1 MQFLMERLSRWRKE
15 NPSGGYLLLLLA
27 SWCAVQT
34 LTRLAMLGS
43 SAGVASL
50 GLIDLGKVF
59 GLGFV
64 YDVGAGFFFL
74 FLPVLYLLVPQ
85 HFLSVR
91 VHRWGL
97 AALTLFL
104 HVFMIFCAVSL
115 YLYWQE
121 FHTNFNFIAV
131 DYLVYTQEMLQQIVQ
146 SFPLEIILP
155 AIFAVAAAMTW
166 GQSRWLPTSFPWSW
180 RRALALVCVLFV
192 LPAAVVRGTTS
203 DWRTHLTENRYNN
216 ELAGNGPYEF
226 VHAFFANELDY
237 QTFYQTADSTA
248 ARDRLRQMLA
258 APNVTF
264 ADDETTLRDVHNE
277 NALTGKKPN
286 VVILTVES
294 LSASFCGAFGA
305 EDSLT
310 PYLDDLTKD
319 SFTFYNMY
327 ATGTRTVRG
336 LEAITLAVPPT
347 PGQSILRRPDN
358 EDLSSLGE
366 AFRQN
371 GYARDFLYGGY
382 GYFDNMNAFF
392 ESNGYTIKDRT
403 SIPSDEVIQ
412 ETVWGVAD
420 ETLFTQVLRSLDEH
434 AASGEPAFEMVMT
447 TSNHRPFTFP
457 EGRVDGEQGTREGAV
472 LYTDWA
478 IHDFLERAK
487 AKPWFEN
494 TVFVIV
500 ADHQAGVAGKSAL
513 PVDKYRIPCLVYA
526 PGLVGP
532 GSTDRLVSQMD
543 LGPTLLGMLGLSY
556 RTSWLGR
563 DAFQTP
569 EKDDR
574 AFISTY
580 QSLGLVK
587 GDDLV
592 VLTPD
597 KAVAASRI
605 DDWETS
611 DYTKEDVPTNLGK
624 EAISWYQEASDLFKS
639 GLLKNR

>member
-34 LTRLAMLGS
+34 LTRLAMLVS

-50 GLIDLGKVF
+50 GLVDLGKVF

-74 FLPVLYLLVPQ
+74 FLPALYLLVPQ

-97 AALTLFL
+97 AVLTLFL
-104 HVFMIFCAVSL
+104 NVFLIFCAVSL

-155 AIFAVAAAMTW
+155 AIFAVAAVMTW

-192 LPAAVVRGTTS
+192 LPAAAVRGTSS

-237 QTFYQTADSTA
+237 RTFYQTADSTA

-264 ADDETTLRDVHNE
+264 ADDETTLRDVKNE

-286 VVILTVES
+286 VVIITVES

-392 ESNGYTIKDRT
+392 EGNGYTIKDRT
-403 SIPSDEVIQ
+403 SIPSEEVIQ
-412 ETVWGVAD
+412 ETVWGVVD

-434 AASGEPAFEMVMT
+434 AAAGEPAFEMVMT
-447 TSNHRPFTFP
+447 TSNHRPYTFP

-563 DAFQTP
+563 DVFQTP

-611 DYTKEDVPTNLGK
+611 DYTKEDVPTNLGE

>member
-34 LTRLAMLGS
+34 LTRLAMLVS

-50 GLIDLGKVF
+50 GLVDLGKVF

-74 FLPVLYLLVPQ
+74 FLPALYLLVPQ

-97 AALTLFL
+97 AVLTLFL
-104 HVFMIFCAVSL
+104 NVFLIFCAVSL

-155 AIFAVAAAMTW
+155 AIFAVAAVMTW

-192 LPAAVVRGTTS
+192 LPAAVVRGTSS

-237 QTFYQTADSTA
+237 RTFYQTADSTA

-264 ADDETTLRDVHNE
+264 ADDETTLRDVKNE

-286 VVILTVES
+286 VVIITVES

-392 ESNGYTIKDRT
+392 EGNGYTIKDRT
-403 SIPSDEVIQ
+403 SIPSEEVIQ

-434 AASGEPAFEMVMT
+434 AAAGEPAFEMVMT
-447 TSNHRPFTFP
+447 TSNHRPYTFP

-526 PGLVGP
+526 PGLIAP
-532 GSTDRLVSQMD
+532 GATDRLVSQMD

-556 RTSWLGR
+556 ETRWLGR
-563 DAFQTP
+563 DLFQTP
-569 EKDDR
+569 EAQDR

-580 QSLGLVK
+580 QNLGLVK

-597 KAVAASRI
+597 ANVAADKIVDFTNSTYEK
-605 DDWETS
+605 ETVAPS
-611 DYTKEDVPTNLGK
+611 LEQ
-624 EAISWYQEASDLFKS
+624 EAVSWYQEASDLYKS
-639 GLLKNR
+639 GLLTNR

>member
-1 MQFLMERLSRWRKE
+1 MQSLMERLSQWRKE

-27 SWCAVQT
+27 TWCVVQA
-34 LTRLAMLGS
+34 LTRLVMLVS
-43 SAGVASL
+43 SADAASL
-50 GLIDLGKVF
+50 GPIDLVKVF

-74 FLPVLYLLVPQ
+74 FLPALFLLVPQ
-85 HFLSVR
+85 RFLSVR

-104 HVFMIFCAVSL
+104 NVFMIFCAVSL

-155 AIFAVAAAMTW
+155 AIFAVAAVITW
-166 GQSRWLPTSFPWSW
+166 GQAHFLPQSFPWSG
-180 RRALALVCVLFV
+180 RRALALFCVLVV
-192 LPAAVVRGTTS
+192 LPVAVACGTS
-203 DWRTHLTENRYNN
+203 PKWRTHLTENRYNN

-237 QTFYQTADSTA
+237 MAFYQTEDSTV
-248 ARDRLRQMLA
+248 ARTRLRQMIA

-264 ADDETTLRDVHNE
+264 ADDETTLRDVKNE
-277 NALTGKKPN
+277 NALTGRKPN
-286 VVILTVES
+286 VVIITVES
-294 LSASFCGAFGA
+294 LSASFLGAYGA
-305 EDSLT
+305 PHSET
-310 PYLDDLTKD
+310 PYLDALTKE

-336 LEAITLAVPPT
+336 LEAIALAVPPT

-358 EDLSSLGE
+358 GNLSSLGE

-403 SIPSDEVIQ
+403 SIPSEEVIQ

-434 AASGEPAFEMVMT
+434 AAAGEPAFEMVMT

-457 EGRVDGEQGTREGAV
+457 EGRVDGQQGTRGGAV
-472 LYTDWA
+472 RYTDWA

-487 AKPWFEN
+487 QKPWFDN

-500 ADHQAGVAGKSAL
+500 ADHQAGVAGKTAL
-513 PVDKYRIPCLVYA
+513 PIDKYRIPCIVYA
-526 PGLVGP
+526 PGLIPQGR
-532 GSTDRLVSQMD
+532 TDRLVSQMD
-543 LGPTLLGMLGLSY
+543 LGPTLLGALGLSY

-563 DAFQTP
+563 DLFRTP
-569 EKDDR
+569 ESEDR

-587 GDDLV
+587 GSELV

-597 KAVAASRI
+597 KAIAANHI
-605 DDWETS
+605 ENWATS
-611 DYTKEDVPTNLGK
+611 DYMKEEVPTSLGE
-624 EAISWYQEASDLFKS
+624 EAVSWYQEASDLFKN

>member
-1 MQFLMERLSRWRKE
+1 MSRLKNGLTRLRQDH
-15 NPSGGYLLLLLA
+15 PFVCYLLTMLII
-27 SWCAVQT
+27 WCGVHSV
-34 LTRLAMLGS
+34 TRLAMFLS
-43 SAGVASL
+43 SAGAVSWQL
-50 GLIDLGKVF
+50 GDVWKVF
-59 GLGFV
+59 ALGAV
-64 YDVGAGFFFL
+64 YDVSAGVFFC
-74 FLPVLYLLVPQ
+74 LPVALFLLVPQ
-85 HFLSVR
+85 HFLSAR
-91 VHRWGL
+91 VHRRCL
-97 AALTLFL
+97 AALSFVLNAFL
-104 HVFMIFCAVSL
+104 VFCAVAL

-131 DYLVYTQEMLQQIVQ
+131 DYLVYTQEMIGQIMQ
-146 SFPLEIILP
+146 SFPMGVILP
-155 AIFAVAAAMTW
+155 GILAAA
-166 GQSRWLPTSFPWSW
+166 GVL
-180 RRALALVCVLFV
+180 LALEWRVMPRSFAWSARGSLALLASIVL
-192 LPAAVVRGTTS
+192 LPLVVGFAAPSEGHA
-203 DWRTHLTENRYNN
+203 HLTENRYNN
-216 ELAGNGPYEF
+216 ELAGNGPQEF

-237 QTFYQTADSTA
+237 STFYKTEDNAQMRAEL
-248 ARDRLRQMLA
+248 RDMLA

-264 ADDETTLRDVHNE
+264 LDGETTLRDVKNE
-277 NALTGKKPN
+277 NALSGKRPN
-286 VVILTVES
+286 VVVITVES

-310 PYLDDLTKD
+310 PYLDALADE
-319 SFTFYNMY
+319 SFCFKNMY

-347 PGQSILRRPDN
+347 PGQSILRRANN
-358 EDLSSLGE
+358 EDMSSLGD

-371 GYARDFLYGGY
+371 GYARDFIYGGY
-382 GYFDNMNAFF
+382 GYFDNMNGFF
-392 ESNGYTIKDRT
+392 EANGYTIKDRT
-403 SIPSDEVIQ
+403 SILSDEIIQ

-434 AASGEPAFEMVMT
+434 AAAGEPAFEMVMT

-563 DAFQTP
+563 DVFETP

>member
-1 MQFLMERLSRWRKE
+1 M
-15 NPSGGYLLLLLA
+15 
-27 SWCAVQT
+27 
-34 LTRLAMLGS
+34 
-43 SAGVASL
+43 
-50 GLIDLGKVF
+50 
-59 GLGFV
+59 
-64 YDVGAGFFFL
+64 
-74 FLPVLYLLVPQ
+74 
-85 HFLSVR
+85 
-91 VHRWGL
+91 
-97 AALTLFL
+97 
-104 HVFMIFCAVSL
+104 
-115 YLYWQE
+115 
-121 FHTNFNFIAV
+121 
-131 DYLVYTQEMLQQIVQ
+131 
-146 SFPLEIILP
+146 
-155 AIFAVAAAMTW
+155 
-166 GQSRWLPTSFPWSW
+166 
-180 RRALALVCVLFV
+180 
-192 LPAAVVRGTTS
+192 
-203 DWRTHLTENRYNN
+203 
-216 ELAGNGPYEF
+216 
-226 VHAFFANELDY
+226 
-237 QTFYQTADSTA
+237 
-248 ARDRLRQMLA
+248 
-258 APNVTF
+258 
-264 ADDETTLRDVHNE
+264 
-277 NALTGKKPN
+277 
-286 VVILTVES
+286 
-294 LSASFCGAFGA
+294 
-305 EDSLT
+305 
-310 PYLDDLTKD
+310 
-319 SFTFYNMY
+319 
-327 ATGTRTVRG
+327 
-336 LEAITLAVPPT
+336 PPT

-392 ESNGYTIKDRT
+392 EGNGYTIKDRT
-403 SIPSDEVIQ
+403 SIPSEEVIQ
-412 ETVWGVAD
+412 ETVWGVVD

-434 AASGEPAFEMVMT
+434 AAAGEPAFEMVMT
-447 TSNHRPFTFP
+447 TSNHRPYTFP

-563 DAFQTP
+563 DVFQTP

-611 DYTKEDVPTNLGK
+611 DYTKEDVPTNLGE

>member
-1 MQFLMERLSRWRKE
+1 MLLSLIIFLQKTDFFGIPVQFIRRLQIYR
-15 NPSGGYLLLLLA
+15 NPLQGRMINDPYHSFSPDTA
-27 SWCAVQT
+27 
-34 LTRLAMLGS
+34 
-43 SAGVASL
+43 
-50 GLIDLGKVF
+50 
-59 GLGFV
+59 
-64 YDVGAGFFFL
+64 
-74 FLPVLYLLVPQ
+74 
-85 HFLSVR
+85 LS
-91 VHRWGL
+91 
-97 AALTLFL
+97 
-104 HVFMIFCAVSL
+104 
-115 YLYWQE
+115 
-121 FHTNFNFIAV
+121 
-131 DYLVYTQEMLQQIVQ
+131 D
-146 SFPLEIILP
+146 
-155 AIFAVAAAMTW
+155 
-166 GQSRWLPTSFPWSW
+166 
-180 RRALALVCVLFV
+180 LFV
-192 LPAAVVRGTTS
+192 TVLVAGERIFTVV
-203 DWRTHLTENRYNN
+203 HMNR
-216 ELAGNGPYEF
+216 P
-226 VHAFFANELDY
+226 
-237 QTFYQTADSTA
+237 QTAQPDHAVKLLQHTIQVVDNIVSRIVHMT
-248 ARDRLRQMLA
+248 RIKTYSHML
-258 APNVTF
+258 
-264 ADDETTLRDVHNE
+264 LQ
-277 NALTGKKPN
+277 L
-286 VVILTVES
+286 
-294 LSASFCGAFGA
+294 
-305 EDSLT
+305 
-310 PYLDDLTKD
+310 
-319 SFTFYNMY
+319 
-327 ATGTRTVRG
+327 
-336 LEAITLAVPPT
+336 
-347 PGQSILRRPDN
+347 
-358 EDLSSLGE
+358 
-366 AFRQN
+366 
-371 GYARDFLYGGY
+371 
-382 GYFDNMNAFF
+382 
-392 ESNGYTIKDRT
+392 YTIKDRT
-403 SIPSDEVIQ
+403 SILSDEIIQ

-434 AASGEPAFEMVMT
+434 AAAGEPAFEMVMT

-457 EGRVDGEQGTREGAV
+457 EGRVDSEQGTREGAV

-597 KAVAASRI
+597 KAVAADRI

-624 EAISWYQEASDLFKS
+624 EAISWYQEASDLFKN

>member
-1 MQFLMERLSRWRKE
+1 M
-15 NPSGGYLLLLLA
+15 
-27 SWCAVQT
+27 
-34 LTRLAMLGS
+34 
-43 SAGVASL
+43 
-50 GLIDLGKVF
+50 
-59 GLGFV
+59 
-64 YDVGAGFFFL
+64 
-74 FLPVLYLLVPQ
+74 
-85 HFLSVR
+85 
-91 VHRWGL
+91 
-97 AALTLFL
+97 
-104 HVFMIFCAVSL
+104 
-115 YLYWQE
+115 
-121 FHTNFNFIAV
+121 
-131 DYLVYTQEMLQQIVQ
+131 
-146 SFPLEIILP
+146 
-155 AIFAVAAAMTW
+155 
-166 GQSRWLPTSFPWSW
+166 
-180 RRALALVCVLFV
+180 
-192 LPAAVVRGTTS
+192 LPAAVVRGTSS

-237 QTFYQTADSTA
+237 RTFYQTADSTA
-248 ARDRLRQMLA
+248 AHDRLRQMLA

-264 ADDETTLRDVHNE
+264 ADGETTLRDVRNE
-277 NALTGKKPN
+277 NALTGRKPN
-286 VVILTVES
+286 VVIITVES

-310 PYLDDLTKD
+310 PYLDELTKD
-319 SFTFYNMY
+319 SFAFYNMY

-347 PGQSILRRPDN
+347 PGQSILRRPNN

-403 SIPSDEVIQ
+403 SIPSEEVIQ

-434 AASGEPAFEMVMT
+434 AAAGEPAFEMVMT

-457 EGRVDGEQGTREGAV
+457 EDRVDGAQGTREGAV

-487 AKPWFEN
+487 QQPWFDN

-500 ADHQAGVAGKSAL
+500 ADHQAGVAGKTAL
-513 PVDKYRIPCLVYA
+513 PVDKYRIPCIVYA
-526 PGLVGP
+526 PGLIQP

-563 DAFQTP
+563 DIFETP
-569 EKDDR
+569 ESEDR

-597 KAVAASRI
+597 EAVAASRI

-611 DYTKEDVPTNLGK
+611 DYTKEEVPTDLGE
-624 EAISWYQEASDLFKS
+624 EAVSWYQEASDLFKS

>member
-1 MQFLMERLSRWRKE
+1 MQCLMERLSRWRKE
-15 NPSGGYLLLLLA
+15 NPSGGYLLLLLVT
-27 SWCAVQT
+27 WCAVQS
-34 LTRLAMLGS
+34 LTRLVMLLS

-50 GLIDLGKVF
+50 GPIDLVKVF
-59 GLGFV
+59 GLGLV

-74 FLPVLYLLVPQ
+74 FLPALYLLVPQ

-91 VHRWGL
+91 IHRWGL

-104 HVFMIFCAVSL
+104 NVFQIFCAVAL

-146 SFPLEIILP
+146 SFPLGIILP
-155 AIFAVAAAMTW
+155 AIFAVAAVITW
-166 GQSRWLPTSFPWSW
+166 GQAHFLPTSFPWSG
-180 RRALALVCVLFV
+180 RRTLALLCILFV
-192 LPAAVVRGTTS
+192 LPAAVVRGTSS

-237 QTFYQTADSTA
+237 RTFYQTADSA
-248 ARDRLRQMLA
+248 AAHDRLRQMLA

-264 ADDETTLRDVHNE
+264 ADGETTLRDVRNE
-277 NALTGKKPN
+277 NALTGRKPN
-286 VVILTVES
+286 VVIITVES

-310 PYLDDLTKD
+310 PYLDELTKD
-319 SFTFYNMY
+319 SFAFYNMY

-347 PGQSILRRPDN
+347 PGQSILRRPNN

-403 SIPSDEVIQ
+403 SIPSEEVIQ

-434 AASGEPAFEMVMT
+434 AAAGEPAFEMVMT

-457 EGRVDGEQGTREGAV
+457 EDRVDGAQGTREGAV

-487 AKPWFEN
+487 QQPWFEN

-500 ADHQAGVAGKSAL
+500 ADHQAGVAGKTAL
-513 PVDKYRIPCLVYA
+513 PVDKYRIPCIVYA
-526 PGLVGP
+526 PGLIQP

-563 DAFQTP
+563 DIFETP
-569 EKDDR
+569 ESEDR

-597 KAVAASRI
+597 EAVAASRI

-611 DYTKEDVPTNLGK
+611 DYTKEEVPTDLGE
-624 EAISWYQEASDLFKS
+624 EAVSWYQEASDLFKS

>member
-1 MQFLMERLSRWRKE
+1 MYALWKQLGAWRR
-15 NPSGGYLLLLLA
+15 SHSSAGYLLVLLA
-27 SWCAVQT
+27 TWCAVHFA
-34 LTRLAMLGS
+34 TRLAMLLS
-43 SAGVASL
+43 SAGVVS
-50 GLIDLGKVF
+50 GLPLDLGKVF
-59 GLGFV
+59 GLGLL
-64 YDVGAGFFFL
+64 YDVGAGVFFC
-74 FLPVLYLLVPQ
+74 LPVALYLLVPQ
-85 HFLSVR
+85 HFLSAR
-91 VHRWGL
+91 LHRWGL
-97 AALTLFL
+97 MALTFVLDTFL
-104 HVFMIFCAVSL
+104 VFCAVAL

-131 DYLVYTQEMLQQIVQ
+131 DYLIYTQEMIQQVVQ
-146 SFPLEIILP
+146 SFPMGIILP
-155 AIFAVAAAMTW
+155 AILFAAAVLA
-166 GQSRWLPTSFPWSW
+166 WLQH
-180 RRALALVCVLFV
+180 RALPCAFRWSSKHALAMLTMIVL
-192 LPAAVVRGTTS
+192 LPLVVGFGTS
-203 DWRTHLTENRYNN
+203 ADGRTHLTENRYNN

-226 VHAFFANELDY
+226 VHAFLANELDY
-237 QTFYQTADSTA
+237 MAFYQTEDSMA
-248 ARDRLRQMLA
+248 ARTHLRQMLA
-258 APNVTF
+258 APNATF
-264 ADDETTLRDVHNE
+264 LDDDTTLRDVKNE
-277 NALTGKKPN
+277 NALTGKQPN
-286 VVILTVES
+286 VVIITVES
-294 LSASFCGAFGA
+294 LSATFCGAFGA
-305 EDSLT
+305 KESDT
-310 PYLDDLTKD
+310 PYLDALAQD
-319 SFTFYNMY
+319 SFIFSNMY

-347 PGQSILRRPDN
+347 PGQSILRRPN
-358 EDLSSLGE
+358 HEDLSSLGE

-403 SIPSDEVIQ
+403 SIPDDEIIQ

-434 AASGEPAFEMVMT
+434 AAAGEPAFEMVMT

-478 IHDFLERAK
+478 IHDFLERAQE
-487 AKPWFEN
+487 KPWFDN

-500 ADHQAGVAGKSAL
+500 ADHQAGVAGKTAL
-513 PVDKYRIPCLVYA
+513 PVDKYHIPCLVYA
-526 PGLVGP
+526 PKLIEA
-532 GSTDRLVSQMD
+532 GSTNRLVSQTD

-563 DAFQTP
+563 DLFQTP
-569 EKDDR
+569 EADDR

-587 GDDLV
+587 SSDLV

-597 KAVAASRI
+597 KSVAASRI
-605 DDWETS
+605 ADWATS
-611 DYTKEDVPTNLGK
+611 DYTKETVTPALES
-624 EAISWYQEASDLFKS
+624 EAVSWYQEASELFKS

>member
-104 HVFMIFCAVSL
+104 NVFMIFCAVSL

-166 GQSRWLPTSFPWSW
+166 GQAHWLPTVFPWSW

-237 QTFYQTADSTA
+237 RTFYQTADSTA

-264 ADDETTLRDVHNE
+264 ADDETTLRDVRNE

-310 PYLDDLTKD
+310 PYLDDLTKE

-563 DAFQTP
+563 DVFETP